1 MLQLQAL
8 MLDSEGAEANDL
20 PPGDS
25 GIAGRGARSKKAD
38 RGHAPKKQKRG
49 EVCEYGGYEWCATE
63 QFDLT
68 AIVGYVIADGKTSY
82 CLLYTSPSP
91 RDLSTSRMPSSA

>member
-38 RGHAPKKQKRG
+38 RGHATKNKSAAKFAST
-49 EVCEYGGYEWCATE
+49 EATSG
-63 QFDLT
+63 
-68 AIVGYVIADGKTSY
+68 V
-82 CLLYTSPSP
+82 LL
-91 RDLSTSRMPSSA
+91 RNSS